1 MRYGTW
7 NVVYSDDLEA
17 GGTTPPDF
25 DGAFYYNASQFN
37 VAGYIPEDALVADF
51 SYWSVLEITHEQFL
65 NLALSENPLATLNES
80 GMVQFPDLESL
91 A

>member
-1 MRYGTW
+1 MLKLDTYGYCQK
-7 NVVYSDDLEA
+7 N
-17 GGTTPPDF
+17 F
-25 DGAFYYNASQFN
+25 DGAFYYNASQLN
-37 VAGYIPEDALVADF
+37 VAGYIPEAALVADF
-51 SYWSVLEITHEQFL
+51 SYWSVSEITEEQFL